1 MAESFNDELA
11 AWPRDAVIERLAR
24 ASARNA
30 SAALAAVE
38 AGNALSPEA
47 YLALLSPA
55 AAPFLERMAAASHSL
70 TLRQFGRAVQLFTP
84 LYLANYC
91 TNHCVYCGFN
101 TRNPIE
107 RRRLTMDEIE
117 REGEAIAAT
126 GLRHILLLTGDAPRL
141 TGPAYIAEAV
151 RRLRRFF
158 PGIGVEV
165 QALAVEE
172 YALLR
177 ETGVDSMTMFQET
190 YNASLYATFHPAG
203 PKRDFHF
210 RLDAPDRAGQAGMRS
225 LNVGALLGL
234 DDWRADSFFTAL
246 HARWLQRRHPGAE
259 IGLSV
264 PRMRPHAGSPVP
276 VHPVSDRD
284 LVQLITA
291 ARLFL
296 PAVGIT
302 VSSRERPAFRDRLIQ
317 LGVTR
322 VSAGV
327 STAVGGHAS
336 GSVTSSATP
345 AVTGEDQTAT
355 GAGSEAYEDTP
366 QFEIADARSVP
377 AMEKAIAAQG
387 FQPVLKYWEPL
398 EGASFACGGPE
409 IRP

>member
-1 MAESFNDELA
+1 MTESFDDELA
-11 AWPRDAVIERLAR
+11 GWPRDAVIERLAH
-24 ASARNA
+24 ASARHA

-38 AGNALSPEA
+38 ARNALSPEA

-55 AAPFLERMAAASHSL
+55 AVPFLERMAAASRRL

-91 TNHCVYCGFN
+91 TNHCVYCGFH
-101 TRNPIE
+101 TRNAIE
-107 RRRLTMDEIE
+107 RRKLTMHEIE

-126 GLRHILLLTGDAPRL
+126 GLRHILLLTGDAPHL
-141 TGPAYIAEAV
+141 TGPAYIAEAA

-165 QALAVEE
+165 QALAAEE

-177 ETGVDSMTMFQET
+177 EAGVDGMTMFQET
-190 YNASLYATFHPAG
+190 YNEPFYATLHPAG

-234 DDWRADSFFTAL
+234 DDWRADSFFTGL
-246 HARWLQRRHPGAE
+246 HARWLQHRHPGAE

-264 PRMRPHAGSPVP
+264 PRMRPHAGSPVH

-284 LVQLITA
+284 LVQIITA

-302 VSSRERPAFRDRLIQ
+302 VSSRERAAFRDRLIH

-327 STAVGGHAS
+327 STAVGGHAPVS
-336 GSVTSSATP
+336 GIPAATP
-345 AVTGEDQTAT
+345 AVTEKDQTAT
-355 GAGSEAYEDTP
+355 KTGSVPHEDTP
-366 QFEIADARSVP
+366 QFEIADVRSVP

-398 EGASFACGGPE
+398 EGASFACGCPE
-409 IRP
+409 STP